1 MGRLQAFVDLG
12 MSATKAAFNDGISFT
27 SYLCPSKVADL
38 PPSELRILK
47 DQGDQMGSGI
57 ESGAY
62 LQLGDQAFALADDA
76 EGRPN
81 KSTEMLRKSTL
92 AKLRVLGAIGE
103 LAHEY
108 DTFDLELD
116 IGIALPFDE
125 YLSEQH
131 EISQQLASISAFLYR
146 GQPINLRINQ
156 LKILPEGAGLV
167 QWRKM
172 QAMQQGLSAKQ
183 SYVVVIIGHRDLTFL
198 IFRQGKP
205 PTSEP
210 SGAVRMGYLEFL
222 QSIAQGIC
230 KPDNPYLF
238 EALLQG
244 RESVSFP
251 DQPGRVYDLNERR
264 QRSEE
269 FYWEQVRHHLSEKFA
284 YLDIPSYEIL
294 VGGGTAHTLLKSR
307 LDEFLNSLPGGTVN
321 WLPEIQRE
329 VCTILNV
336 VDPSEQIRFADCY
349 GGSKWLAI
357 KFGGREMEAV
367 S

>member
-1 MGRLQAFVDLG
+1 MSCLQAFVDLG
-12 MSATKAAFNDGISFT
+12 MSATKAAFSDGISFT
-27 SYLCPSKVADL
+27 NYLCPSKVADL
-38 PPSELRILK
+38 PPSELTILK
-47 DQGDQMGSGI
+47 DQGDQLGSGI

-62 LQLGDQAFALADDA
+62 LQLGEKAYALAEDA

-92 AKLRVLGAIGE
+92 AKLRVLGAVGE
-103 LAHEY
+103 LAHRYETY
-108 DTFDLELD
+108 DLEMD

-125 YLSEQH
+125 YISEQH
-131 EISQQLASISAFLYR
+131 EISQQLKSVQSFLYR
-146 GQPINLRINQ
+146 GQLINLAINQ
-156 LKILPEGAGLV
+156 LKVLPEGAGLV

-172 QAMQQGLSAKQ
+172 QAMQQGQPSNR
-183 SYVVVIIGHRDLTFL
+183 SYVVVIVGHRDLTFL

-205 PTSEP
+205 PTGEP
-210 SGAVRMGYLEFL
+210 SGTARMGYLEFL
-222 QSIAQGIC
+222 QSVAQGIC

-244 RESVSFP
+244 REAVSFP
-251 DQPGRVYDLNERR
+251 DQPGRVYDLEERV
-264 QRSEE
+264 QRSEA
-269 FYWEQVRHHLSEKFA
+269 FYWEQVKHHLSEKFA

-294 VGGGTAHTLLKSR
+294 VGGGTAHTLLKLP
-307 LDEFLNSLPGGTVN
+307 LDELLNALPGGSVN

-329 VCTILNV
+329 VGTVLNV
-336 VDPSEQIRFADCY
+336 VNSADQIRFADCY

-357 KFGGREMEAV
+357 KFGRPLEAA

>member
-1 MGRLQAFVDLG
+1 MSRLQAFVDLG

-38 PPSELRILK
+38 PPSELTILK
-47 DQGDQMGSGI
+47 DQGDQLGSGI

-62 LQLGDQAFALADDA
+62 LQLGEKAYALAEDA

-103 LAHEY
+103 LAHRYETY
-108 DTFDLELD
+108 DLEMD

-125 YLSEQH
+125 YISEQH
-131 EISQQLASISAFLYR
+131 EISEQLKSVESFLYR
-146 GQPINLRINQ
+146 GQSITLNINQ
-156 LKILPEGAGLV
+156 LKVLPEGAGLV

-172 QAMQQGLSAKQ
+172 QAMQQGQ
-183 SYVVVIIGHRDLTFL
+183 PPNRSYVVVIVGHRDLTFL

-205 PTSEP
+205 PTGEP
-210 SGAVRMGYLEFL
+210 SGTARMGYLEFL
-222 QSIAQGIC
+222 QSVAQGIC

-244 RESVSFP
+244 RETVSFP
-251 DQPGRVYDLNERR
+251 DQPGRVYDLKERV
-264 QRSEE
+264 QRSEA

-294 VGGGTAHTLLKSR
+294 VGGGTAHTLLKLQ
-307 LDEFLNSLPGGTVN
+307 LDELLNALPGGAVN

-329 VCTILNV
+329 VGTVLNV
-336 VDPSEQIRFADCY
+336 VNAADQIRFADCY

-357 KFGGREMEAV
+357 KFGRPLEAV

>member
-1 MGRLQAFVDLG
+1 MSRFQAFVDLG
-12 MSATKAAFNDGISFT
+12 MSATKAAFNDGISFA

-38 PPSELRILK
+38 PPSELSILK
-47 DQGDQMGSGI
+47 DQGEQMGSGI

-62 LQLGDQAFALADDA
+62 LQLGEQAFALAEDA
-76 EGRPN
+76 EGRAN

-92 AKLRVLGAIGE
+92 AKLRVLGAVGE
-103 LAHEY
+103 LAHRYETY
-108 DTFDLELD
+108 DLDLD

-131 EISQQLASISAFLYR
+131 EISQQLKSIGSFLYR
-146 GQPINLRINQ
+146 GQTVNLGINQ

-172 QAMQQGLSAKQ
+172 QAMQQGQPANR

-205 PTSEP
+205 PTGEP
-210 SGAVRMGYLEFL
+210 SGTVRMGYLEFL
-222 QSIAQGIC
+222 QSVSQGIC
-230 KPDNPYLF
+230 RPDNPYLF

-244 RESVSFP
+244 RDTVSFP
-251 DQPGRVYDLNERR
+251 DQPGRVFDLGERV
-264 QRSEE
+264 QRSED
-269 FYWEQVRHHLSEKFA
+269 FYWEQVKHHLSEKFA
-284 YLDIPSYEIL
+284 SLDIPNYEIL
-294 VGGGTAHTLLKSR
+294 IGGGTAHTLLKVR
-307 LDEFLNSLPGGTVN
+307 LDELLNFLPGGSVN
-321 WLPEIQRE
+321 WLPEVQRE
-329 VCTILNV
+329 VCTVLNV
-336 VDPSEQIRFADCY
+336 IDTSAQIRFADCY

-357 KFGGREMEAV
+357 KYGRPLEAA

>member
-1 MGRLQAFVDLG
+1 

-38 PPSELRILK
+38 PPSELTILK
-47 DQGDQMGSGI
+47 DQGDQLGSGI

-62 LQLGDQAFALADDA
+62 LQLGEQAFALADDA

-92 AKLRVLGAIGE
+92 AKLRVLGAVGE
-103 LAHEY
+103 LAHRYHTY
-108 DTFDLELD
+108 DLAID

-125 YLSEQH
+125 YISEQH
-131 EISQQLASISAFLYR
+131 EISHQLKSASSFMYR
-146 GQPINLRINQ
+146 GQSINLTINH

-172 QAMQQGLSAKQ
+172 QAMQQGQPATK
-183 SYVVVIIGHRDLTFL
+183 SYVVVIVGHRDLTFL

-205 PTSEP
+205 PTGEP
-210 SGAVRMGYLEFL
+210 SGTVRMGYLEFL
-222 QSIAQGIC
+222 QSVSQGIC

-244 RESVSFP
+244 RETVAFP
-251 DQPGRVYDLNERR
+251 DQPGRTYDLIERG
-264 QRSEE
+264 QRSEA
-269 FYWEQVRHHLSEKFA
+269 FYWEQVKHHLSEKFA
-284 YLDIPSYEIL
+284 YLDIPNYEIL
-294 VGGGTAHTLLKSR
+294 VGGGTAHTLLKAR
-307 LDEFLNSLPGGTVN
+307 LDELLNPLPGGTVN

-329 VCTILNV
+329 VCTVLNV
-336 VDPSEQIRFADCY
+336 IHPADQIRFADCY

-357 KFGGREMEAV
+357 KFGRPLEAV

>member
-1 MGRLQAFVDLG
+1 MSRFQAFVDLG
-12 MSATKAAFNDGISFT
+12 MSATKAAFNDGVSFA

-38 PPSELRILK
+38 PPSELTILK
-47 DQGDQMGSGI
+47 DQADQMGTGI

-62 LQLGDQAFALADDA
+62 LQLGEQAYALAEDA

-81 KSTEMLRKSTL
+81 KSTEMLRKSVL

-103 LAHEY
+103 LAHQNNTY
-108 DTFDLELD
+108 DLNID

-125 YLSEQH
+125 YISEQH
-131 EISQQLASISAFLYR
+131 EISEQLKAIKSFTYR
-146 GQPINLRINQ
+146 GQKVTLAINH
-156 LKILPEGAGLV
+156 LKVLPEGAGLV

-172 QAMQQGLSAKQ
+172 QALQQGQPANK
-183 SYVVVIIGHRDLTFL
+183 SYVVVIVGHRDLTFL

-205 PTSEP
+205 PTGEP
-210 SGAVRMGYLEFL
+210 SGTARMGYLEYL

-230 KPDNPYLF
+230 KPENPYLF

-244 RESVSFP
+244 RETVSFP
-251 DQPGRVYDLNERR
+251 DQPGKVFDLSERVR
-264 QRSEE
+264 RSED
-269 FYWEQVRHHLSEKFA
+269 FYWSQVKHHLSEKFA
-284 YLDIPSYEIL
+284 YLDIPNYEIL
-294 VGGGTAHTLLKSR
+294 VGGGTAHTLLKTR
-307 LDEFLNSLPGGTVN
+307 LDELLNSLPGGTVN

-329 VCTILNV
+329 VCTVLGV
-336 VDPSEQIRFADCY
+336 VNPADQIRFADCY

-357 KFGGREMEAV
+357 KFGRPLEAV

>member
-1 MGRLQAFVDLG
+1 MSRFQAFVDLG
-12 MSATKAAFNDGISFT
+12 MSATKATFNDGISFV

-62 LQLGDQAFALADDA
+62 LQLGDHAYALSDDA

-81 KSTEMLRKSTL
+81 KSTAMLRKSTL
-92 AKLRVLGAIGE
+92 AKLRVLGALGE
-103 LAHEY
+103 LAHRYETY
-108 DTFDLELD
+108 ELD
-116 IGIALPFDE
+116 LDVGIALPFDE

-131 EISQQLASISAFLYR
+131 EINSQLHSVSSFIYR
-146 GQPINLRINQ
+146 GQEIKLVINQ
-156 LKILPEGAGLV
+156 LKVLPEGAGLV

-172 QAMQQGLSAKQ
+172 QAMQQGQPANR
-183 SYVVVIIGHRDLTFL
+183 SYVVVIIGHRDLTFM

-205 PTSEP
+205 PTGEP
-210 SGAVRMGYLEFL
+210 SGTVRMGYLEFL
-222 QSIAQGIC
+222 QSVAQGIC

-238 EALLQG
+238 ESLLQG
-244 RESVSFP
+244 RDTVAFP
-251 DQPGRVYDLNERR
+251 DQPGRTYDLVQRV

-294 VGGGTAHTLLKSR
+294 VGGGTAYTLLRDR
-307 LDEFLNSLPGGTVN
+307 LDELLNSLPGGTVN
-321 WLPEIQRE
+321 WLPDLQRE
-329 VCTILNV
+329 VCTVLNV
-336 VDPSEQIRFADCY
+336 ADTSEQIRFADCY

-357 KFGGREMEAV
+357 KFGHSLEAV

>member
-1 MGRLQAFVDLG
+1 
-12 MSATKAAFNDGISFT
+12 MSATKAAFNDGISFI

-38 PPSELRILK
+38 PPSELTILK
-47 DQGDQMGSGI
+47 DQGDQLGSGI

-62 LQLGDQAFALADDA
+62 LQLGEKAFALADDA

-103 LAHEY
+103 LAHTY
-108 DTFDLELD
+108 STYDLEIDL
-116 IGIALPFDE
+116 GIALPFDE
-125 YLSEQH
+125 YISEQH
-131 EISQQLASISAFLYR
+131 EISNQLKSVDIFVYR
-146 GQPINLRINQ
+146 GQEISLSISQ
-156 LKILPEGAGLV
+156 LKVLPEGAGLV

-172 QAMQQGLSAKQ
+172 QAMQQGQSPSK

-205 PTSEP
+205 PTGEP
-210 SGAVRMGYLEFL
+210 SGTVRMGYLEFL
-222 QSIAQGIC
+222 QSVSQGIC

-238 EALLQG
+238 EALLQS
-244 RESVSFP
+244 RETVSFP
-251 DQPGRVYDLNERR
+251 DQPGRVYDLQERV
-264 QRSEE
+264 QRSEA

-284 YLDIPSYEIL
+284 YLDIPNYEIL
-294 VGGGTAHTLLKSR
+294 IGGGTAHTLLKLR
-307 LDEFLNSLPGGTVN
+307 LDELLSALPGGTVN

-329 VCTILNV
+329 VCTVLNV
-336 VDPSEQIRFADCY
+336 TESSEQIRFADCY

-357 KFGGREMEAV
+357 KFGRPMEAV

>member
-1 MGRLQAFVDLG
+1 MSCFQAFVDLG
-12 MSATKAAFNDGISFT
+12 MSATKAAFADGVSFT

-38 PPSELRILK
+38 PPSELTILK
-47 DQGDQMGSGI
+47 DQGDQLGSGI
-57 ESGAY
+57 ESGSY
-62 LQLGDQAFALADDA
+62 LQLEEKAYALAEDA

-92 AKLRVLGAIGE
+92 AKLRVLGAVGE
-103 LAHEY
+103 LAHRY
-108 DTFDLELD
+108 DIYNLKMD

-125 YLSEQH
+125 YISEQH
-131 EISQQLASISAFLYR
+131 EISQQLKSVQSFVYR
-146 GQPINLRINQ
+146 GQTIKLDIPH

-172 QAMQQGLSAKQ
+172 QAMQQGQPANK
-183 SYVVVIIGHRDLTFL
+183 SYVVVIVGHRDLTFL

-205 PTSEP
+205 PTGEP
-210 SGAVRMGYLEFL
+210 SGTVRMGYTEFL
-222 QSIAQGIC
+222 HSVSQGIC

-244 RESVSFP
+244 KETVAFP
-251 DQPGRVYDLNERR
+251 DQPGRVYDLAERR
-264 QRSEE
+264 QRSET
-269 FYWEQVRHHLSEKFA
+269 FYWEQVKHHLSEKFA
-284 YLDIPSYEIL
+284 YLDIPNYEIL
-294 VGGGTAHTLLKSR
+294 IGGGTAHTLLKVQ
-307 LDEFLNSLPGGTVN
+307 LDELLNALPGGTAN

-329 VCTILNV
+329 VGTVLNV
-336 VDPSEQIRFADCY
+336 MMPADQVRFADCY

-357 KFGGREMEAV
+357 KFGRPLEAA